1 MCRTA
6 SIEGYIPVEEMPKS
20 LLVTCYDGHL
30 FSMDINRYN
39 GRVIVRYPRDI
50 ESLQVIG
57 KCFALLDSVSLFDEM
72 RVYPERFLDYP
83 SPLLVMEEASSCD

>member
-6 SIEGYIPVEEMPKS
+6 TIEGYIPVEEMPKS

-30 FSMDINRYN
+30 LSMDINRYN

-50 ESLQVIG
+50 ESLRVIG

-72 RVYPERFLDYP
+72 RVYPERFLDK
-83 SPLLVMEEASSCD
+83 SPVLLIEEGR

>member
-6 SIEGYIPVEEMPKS
+6 TIEGYIPVEEMPKS
-20 LLVTCYDGHL
+20 LLVTCYDGHHL
-30 FSMDINRYN
+30 SIEINRYN

-72 RVYPERFLDYP
+72 RVYPERFLDK
-83 SPLLVMEEASSCD
+83 SPVLLIEEGR